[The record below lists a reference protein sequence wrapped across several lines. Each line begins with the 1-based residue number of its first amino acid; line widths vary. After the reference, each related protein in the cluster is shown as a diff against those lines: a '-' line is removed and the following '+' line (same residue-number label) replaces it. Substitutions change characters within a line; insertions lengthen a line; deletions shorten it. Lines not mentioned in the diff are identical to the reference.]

1 MSSNYDVGTRAWQ
14 PDAAEGWVAS
24 EVTKKQVD
32 GDNVILTFKLE
43 SGEVSSSGDC
53 SGPSSTRQTLTQ
65 RVQEKEVKIPLAT
78 LEKGTDESLPPL
90 MNPTVLEASDDLTNL
105 SHLNEPAG
113 MVLLPHNPQLAVLHL
128 TRPLVLQSCKP
139 SSFATSK
146 KKSTHTPVSC

>member
-43 SGEVSSSGDC
+43 SGEVSSFGDYSGL
-53 SGPSSTRQTLTQ
+53 SSRRQTLTQ

-113 MVLLPHNPQLAVLHL
+113 KNLLPQKPQLAVLHL
-128 TRPLVLQSCKP
+128 TRPLVLQSCKL